1 MQIGDLLGRKTFKGC
16 LFGVE
21 VEVEGVGLPRGVDK
35 FAVVQE
41 GSLRAVD
48 GEIGREFVFRKP
60 MNFEQSLEALT
71 NLKGALDGSKRVVF
85 SERTSVHV
93 HVNVTDMTLP
103 QWFTFLFLWVLYEEA
118 MINYC
123 GDSRKGN
130 LFCLSSRDAEGLMFT
145 LERCA
150 REGHIQY
157 LNDDVR
163 YSAVNT
169 AATNKYGS
177 VEFRSMRGTMDLDV
191 LGTWLATL
199 QAMRDKAIEISSPKK
214 LIDLVLKDEEF
225 TASLFPEDHFIRTF
239 PDIDRVILENAFRCA
254 LIVDSCDFEKFSF
267 TDEPN
272 MDI

>member
-1 MQIGDLLGRKTFKGC
+1 MQIGDLLGRRIYKGC

-21 VEVEGVGLPRGVDK
+21 VEVEGRGLPRAVEK
-35 FAVVQE
+35 FNVVAE

-48 GEIGREFVFRKP
+48 GEVGREFVFKIP
-60 MNFEQSLEALT
+60 MNFDRSMESL
-71 NLKGALDGSKRVVF
+71 GALKESLDASDRVVF

-145 LERCA
+145 LEKCA
-150 REGHIQY
+150 REGHIHY
-157 LNDDVR
+157 LDDDVR

-177 VEFRSMRGTMDLDV
+177 VEFRSMRGTMDLEV
-191 LGTWLATL
+191 LGEWLTTL
-199 QAMRDKAIEISSPKK
+199 KTLRDKAVELGSPKK
-214 LIDLVLKDEEF
+214 LIDSVLNDEEF

-239 PDIDRVILENAFRCA
+239 PDIERVILENAFRCA
-254 LIVDSCDFEKFSF
+254 LIVDTCDFSKFSF

-272 MDI
+272 RDI